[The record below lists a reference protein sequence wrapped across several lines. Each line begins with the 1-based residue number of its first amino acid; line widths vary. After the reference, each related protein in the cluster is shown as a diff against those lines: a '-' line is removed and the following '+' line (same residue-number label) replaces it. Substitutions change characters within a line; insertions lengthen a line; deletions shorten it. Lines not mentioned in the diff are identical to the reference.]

1 MKLETIKV
9 GRIVGAHG
17 IRGEVRVQPRD
28 GDPAFLTGF
37 STFLLNG
44 RPVSPTANHVH
55 KSLVLMKFPGV
66 DDMNAALDLRD
77 KDLYIRR
84 ADAHLPEGEYFD
96 DELLGLLVV
105 DAATG
110 DPLGELVR
118 VDPYPAHKVYTVRGT
133 REYLIPAVKGA
144 FIQSVDLEQ
153 NRMEVHVWEGM
164 ATDEN

>member
-37 STFLLNG
+37 STF
-44 RPVSPTANHVH
+44 H

-66 DDMNAALDLRD
+66 EDMNAALGLRG

-84 ADAHLPEGEYFD
+84 ADAHLPEGECFD
-96 DELLGLLVV
+96 DELLGMSVH

-110 DPLGELVR
+110 TLLGELVR
-118 VDPYPAHKVYTVRGT
+118 VDPYPAHKVYTVRGQ

-164 ATDEN
+164 ASDEN